1 MPVETQYKP
10 SRIAQLAI
18 AERPQERL
26 VTNGPE
32 SLSDAE
38 LLAILLRTGTRRQ
51 DILQL
56 CRGIIAEAGSL
67 SGLLSFDLQRFRE
80 FDGIGLVKGLQMI
93 ALVEMARRILSQAPL
108 VKPLLDSPEKVFQW
122 LRPRL
127 HGLEVER
134 FWVLSLNRKNRLIAA
149 RAVTSG
155 TATASLVHPR
165 EVYREAIRHSA
176 AAILCAHNHPSG
188 DPSPSTAD
196 IQVTRELR
204 KAGQTLQ
211 IDFLDHI
218 IIGQPEHDPRGS
230 GFYSFNESGLI

>member
-1 MPVETQYKP
+1 MPTETPYTS

-26 VTNGPE
+26 ESSGPE

-38 LLAILLRTGTRRQ
+38 LLAILLRTGTQKQ

-56 CRGIIAEAGSL
+56 CRRIIAEAGSL
-67 SGLLSFDLQRFRE
+67 SGLLTFDLQRFRE
-80 FDGIGLVKGLQMI
+80 FNGIGLVKGLQLI
-93 ALVEMARRILSQAPL
+93 ALVEMARRILSQAPS
-108 VKPLLDSPEKVFQW
+108 VKPLLDTPEKVFQW
-122 LRPRL
+122 LRPKL
-127 HGLEVER
+127 HGLDVER
-134 FWVLSLNRKNRLIAA
+134 FWVLCLNRKNRLITA

-165 EVYREAIRHSA
+165 EVFREAIRHNA

-188 DPSPSTAD
+188 DPSPSSAD

-204 KAGQTLQ
+204 KAGTTLQ
-211 IDFLDHI
+211 IDCLDHI
-218 IIGQPEHDPRGS
+218 IVGQPEHDPRGL

>member
-1 MPVETQYKP
+1 MTETNYTS

-26 VTNGPE
+26 ESNGAE

-38 LLAILLRTGTRRQ
+38 LLAVLLRTGTQKQ

-56 CRGIIAEAGSL
+56 CRRIIAEAGSL
-67 SGLLSFDLQRFRE
+67 SGLLAFDLQRFRE
-80 FDGIGLVKGLQMI
+80 FDGIGLVKGLQLI
-93 ALVEMARRILSQAPL
+93 ALVEMARRILSQGPT
-108 VKPLLDSPEKVFQW
+108 VKPLLDTPEKVFHW

-127 HGLEVER
+127 HGLDVER
-134 FWVLSLNRKNRLIAA
+134 FWVLCLNRKNRLIAA

-165 EVYREAIRHSA
+165 EVYREAIRHNS

-188 DPSPSTAD
+188 DPAPSAAD

-204 KAGQTLQ
+204 KAGETLQ
-211 IDFLDHI
+211 IDCLDHI
-218 IIGQPEHDPRGS
+218 IIGQTEHDPRGI
-230 GFYSFNESGLI
+230 GYYSFNESGLI